1 MGHRSYKKY
10 NMKNKI
16 FPKINCY
23 RYDTN
28 EFLKNIESVKLNLG
42 KKFKEYEKNLN
53 INLNVPKPDSK
64 SGKIL
69 KQCVVGVFVLIIA
82 GLTIGFPVTICIC
95 LLALFLL
102 IYK

>member
-1 MGHRSYKKY
+1 MGHRAYKKY

-16 FPKINCY
+16 FHKTNCY
-23 RYDTN
+23 RCDTN
-28 EFLKNIESVKLNLG
+28 EFFKNIESVKLNLG

-53 INLNVPKPDSK
+53 INLNVPKPGSK
-64 SGKIL
+64 SGKLL